1 MSFYPSRNLFIHEI
15 LFRGISLFLAM
26 PFIESL
32 DFVALDCFLGL
43 RLRKLLLIHCH
54 GLISWIHSIHDF
66 GSFSVGSEI
75 FLFRIY
81 VLLMSW
87 HTSRILFYCYGF
99 TPWVSFIPGFIGF
112 RGPGCVPGF
121 FLFIEMILF
130 YALAWCYGFMASH
143 GIYAHGF
150 ISWIVLIH
158 RIIGILC
165 HGLLLFLESLGF
177 MALDMFLGLRLRKL
191 LLIHWILFRGML
203 LFLDCSYS

>member
-1 MSFYPSRNLFIHEI
+1 MDSLHGFL
-15 LFRGISLFLAM
+15 LFLD
-26 PFIESL
+26 SL

-99 TPWVSFIPGFIGF
+99 IGF

-158 RIIGILC
+158 RIMGI
-165 HGLLLFLESLGF
+165 HGPG
-177 MALDMFLGLRLRKL
+177 
-191 LLIHWILFRGML
+191 
-203 LFLDCSYS
+203 CVP